1 MEGQKI
7 KDVMRQKKMTN
18 AELARRLGVS
28 PQTLSAAL
36 QVEDVKTG
44 LLERIAA
51 ILGEPVTYFYTGE
64 SSGTAVVNGG
74 TVNGNVNGKVDE
86 GNDAV
91 AALVDQLAIKDR
103 QIDRLLGL
111 LEKSSRLRLATGPA
125 GENMES

>member
-91 AALVDQLAIKDR
+91 SALVDQLAIKDR

-111 LEKSSRLRLATGPA
+111 LEKK
-125 GENMES
+125 

>member
-1 MEGQKI
+1 MEGMKI
-7 KDVMRQKKMTN
+7 KMVIMQKGMTMAEVARQ
-18 AELARRLGVS
+18 LGMS
-28 PQTLSAAL
+28 QQTFSAAL
-36 QVEDVKTG
+36 QGEDVKTG

-64 SSGTAVVNGG
+64 SSGTAVVSGG
-74 TVNGNVNGKVDE
+74 TVNGNVN

-111 LEKSSRLRLATGPA
+111 LEKK
-125 GENMES
+125 